1 MFRAQ
6 RGTKNEKREDFLT
19 NLRRLTLVHEMSGN
33 EEIFRIQEG
42 CVLCF
47 AVIPDT
53 SANLEV
59 INNASPRSAAPQ

>member
-1 MFRAQ
+1 M
-6 RGTKNEKREDFLT
+6 
-19 NLRRLTLVHEMSGN
+19 RRYSVSRKGAS
-33 EEIFRIQEG
+33 F
-42 CVLCF
+42 VS